1 MCLADAATDN
11 LRVIARNAQR
21 NLPAEG
27 AAAGAASGAAAGA
40 RRASAAVSV
49 APLSW
54 ADGWQAASPTILA
67 RDFDLIVVGSD
78 CASEAGVPL
87 AILGL
92 VLLKDTLATRMLL
105 TVEVR
110 PEDNPYPNSNPNPN
124 P

>member
-21 NLPAEG
+21 NLPAE
-27 AAAGAASGAAAGA
+27 GAAAGA

-92 VLLKDTLATRMLL
+92 VLLKDTPATRMLL

-110 PEDNPYPNSNPNPN
+110 PEDNPYPSSNPNPK